1 MQLVLRFV
9 WLHLVKF
16 QASSP
21 VVGSLLT
28 PYGEILFPLDLS
40 SNYSY
45 LIYKSLL
52 CMAFDYF

>member
-1 MQLVLRFV
+1 
-9 WLHLVKF
+9 LVKF

-21 VVGSLLT
+21 VVGSLLI

-52 CMAFDYF
+52 SMAFDYF